1 MSGVIYNY
9 LTWMM
14 NNRLFITVVSLLFCL
29 SLAAQGGRWTE
40 ERAWAWYRQ
49 LPWLCGVNYIPANAI
64 NYTAMWDKTSFSPTT
79 IDKELQ
85 LMENLGMNCVRVVL
99 QHAVYADDA
108 KYFLRTFDKF
118 LDICSRHGIRVMPI
132 FFDDCSFGVN
142 NDPVVGRQPEPLVG
156 WYAWAWS
163 PSPGYTILADE
174 RRHPAACPGFRE
186 ARPAYPASGGPP
198 PWPRHP
204 KAEYPQ
210 GLLPT
215 LMTCFLP
222 LKYSDART
230 ASRCSLPRGDSQWY
244 M

>member
-132 FFDDCSFGVN
+132 FFDDCCQFILHVSLKILGATCNCSSDFIKFSC
-142 NDPVVGRQPEPLVG
+142 DIDSIFPL
-156 WYAWAWS
+156 
-163 PSPGYTILADE
+163 PSCVEQSSAGKLTFFDHSREIPSMPAIL
-174 RRHPAACPGFRE
+174 
-186 ARPAYPASGGPP
+186 
-198 PWPRHP
+198 
-204 KAEYPQ
+204 
-210 GLLPT
+210 
-215 LMTCFLP
+215 
-222 LKYSDART
+222 
-230 ASRCSLPRGDSQWY
+230 
-244 M
+244 